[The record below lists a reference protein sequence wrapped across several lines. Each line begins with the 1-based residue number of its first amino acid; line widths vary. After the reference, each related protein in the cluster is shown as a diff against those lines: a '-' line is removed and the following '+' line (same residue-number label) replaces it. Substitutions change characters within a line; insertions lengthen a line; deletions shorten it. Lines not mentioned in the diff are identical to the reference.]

1 VLDLACALVGD
12 DAGASNLEE
21 ERPIDAW
28 GIEHLVEPYDPDWL
42 RALPPDGHALHPLDH
57 QRMNVSISSA
67 WVPCLNGRSS
77 TTYCTENGSA
87 RTGAAAPSEQIQ
99 TRHKQPIR
107 SELLMEISPEL
118 ADDGSTS

>member
-57 QRMNVSISSA
+57 QRMI
-67 WVPCLNGRSS
+67 
-77 TTYCTENGSA
+77 
-87 RTGAAAPSEQIQ
+87 TGERALGVDQLRAVDVRI
-99 TRHKQPIR
+99 
-107 SELLMEISPEL
+107 ELERQHFFGVGPLPERPL
-118 ADDGSTS
+118 LDHVLYGEWIGKDRCSCAE